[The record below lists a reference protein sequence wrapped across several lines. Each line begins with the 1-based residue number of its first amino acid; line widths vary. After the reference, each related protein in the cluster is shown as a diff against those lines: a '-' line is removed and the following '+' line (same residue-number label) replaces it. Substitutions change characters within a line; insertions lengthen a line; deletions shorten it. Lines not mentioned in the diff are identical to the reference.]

1 MQSDTPTLYQAMILH
16 FLSDPDIDGEDS
28 YQFFEQGAIL
38 VTEGRILSSG
48 PCDKV
53 HQEARKQFGPTGY
66 HVVDYKDCLIIP
78 GMIDTH
84 IHYPQVEVI
93 ASYGEQLLDW
103 LNNYTF
109 PAEGRFADKK
119 HASEIANFFLDELLR
134 CGTTT
139 ALVFGTVHKESV
151 EAFFE
156 ASARRN
162 TRMICGK
169 VMMDR
174 NAPDYLCDNAESSYT
189 DSRNLIETWHGR
201 GRQLYAVTPRFA
213 ITSTEEQLARAQ
225 QLCREYPDVYLQ
237 THIAEDKDEIAFVRT
252 LFPDAVD
259 YTDVYDRFNLLSS
272 RSIFAHGIFLSA
284 RERQRFQETGASV
297 SFCPSSNLFI
307 GSGLLDLLTLIK
319 EGVPCSIGTDVGGG
333 TSFSMLRTLHEAYKV
348 TRLHGKRLSPFMS
361 FYLATLGGA
370 RTLRIDDRIGSFRA
384 GNEADFAVLDFKCTP
399 LMALKQ
405 ACCTNLAEK
414 LFTMIILGDDRAVK
428 ATYVAG
434 KLLHDR
440 DKSK

>member
-1 MQSDTPTLYQAMILH
+1 MQFDTPTLYQAMILH
-16 FLSDPDIDGEDS
+16 FLSDPDIDGENS

-38 VTEGRILSSG
+38 VAEGKILLTG

-53 HQEARKQFGPTGY
+53 HKEARNQFGATGY
-66 HVVDYKDCLIIP
+66 RTVDYTNSLIIP

-84 IHYPQVEVI
+84 IHFPQVEVI

-109 PAEGRFADKK
+109 PAEGRFGDKN
-119 HASEIANFFLDELLR
+119 HASVIADFFLDELLR

-139 ALVFGTVHKESV
+139 AMVFGTVHKESV

-162 TRMICGK
+162 TRMVCGK

-174 NAPDYLCDNAESSYT
+174 NAPDYLCDTAESSYT

-213 ITSTEEQLARAQ
+213 ITSTEEQLARAE

-237 THIAEDKDEIAFVRT
+237 THIAEDKDEIAFVKT
-252 LFPDAVD
+252 LFPDALD
-259 YTDVYDRFNLLSS
+259 YTDVYDRFNLLGN
-272 RSIFAHGIFLSA
+272 RSILAHGIYLSK
-284 RERQRFQETGASV
+284 RERQRFKETGASV
-297 SFCPSSNLFI
+297 SFCPASNLFM
-307 GSGLLDLLTLIK
+307 GSGLLDLSTLIN
-319 EGVPCSIGTDVGGG
+319 EGVLCSIGTDVGGG
-333 TSFSMLRTLHEAYKV
+333 TSFSMLRTLQEAYKV
-348 TRLHGKRLSPFMS
+348 TRLHGKRLSPYTS

-370 RTLRIDDRIGSFRA
+370 RALRLDDRIGSFRA
-384 GNEADFAVLDFKCTP
+384 GNEADFAVLDFTCTQ
-399 LMALKQ
+399 LMAFKQ
-405 ACCTNLAEK
+405 ACCRTLAEK
-414 LFTMIILGDDRAVK
+414 LFTMIILGDDRTVK

-434 KLLHDR
+434 KCLHDR
-440 DKSK
+440 DESK